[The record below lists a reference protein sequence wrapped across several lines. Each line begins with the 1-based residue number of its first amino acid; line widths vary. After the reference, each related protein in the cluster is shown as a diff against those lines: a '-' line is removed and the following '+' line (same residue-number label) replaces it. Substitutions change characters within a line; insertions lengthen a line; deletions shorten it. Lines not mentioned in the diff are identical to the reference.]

1 MFGFHHDDFS
11 IDPPE
16 AYHEQGLFGYINV
29 TLIDCY
35 RHQGKHVLCLGS
47 MTVKG
52 EPSTHTHET
61 RVMQNFGYWEISAEE
76 GEPIKRKLRLY
87 DNQPFGHNN

>member
-16 AYHEQGLFGYINV
+16 AYDEQGLHGYINV

-35 RHQGKHVLCLGS
+35 RHQGKCVLCLGS
-47 MTVKG
+47 MTIK
-52 EPSTHTHET
+52 EDTSPYDIDII
-61 RVMQNFGYWEISAEE
+61 RFQNFGWWDFSAEE
-76 GEPIKRKLRLY
+76 GEPVRSMLIHY
-87 DNQPFGHNN
+87 DKS